1 MRPGAIRW
9 VGRTRAWTV
18 AAILCALPALPAA
31 TPDSDGGRHVHSA
44 DGSVVGTVRLPAFQG
59 SPPPMLSPYAR
70 PRYRPPA
77 RAEAASSSSES
88 VVVYLLGS
96 GPAARTTPE
105 PARIVQRNRTILPH
119 VTPIQ
124 VGTRV
129 DFPNEDDVFH
139 NLFSLSA
146 SHRFNLGRYPPG
158 KSQSEVFGRPGVVRL
173 FCDIH
178 SEMGGVILVL
188 DTPYFTNADAD
199 GRFRIVGVPPGE
211 YTAIAWHELAGM
223 DSTRILVRDGVET
236 SVDFAFEG

>member
-1 MRPGAIRW
+1 MRPSAIRR
-9 VGRTRAWTV
+9 VGRTRAWAV
-18 AAILCALPALPAA
+18 AAILCALPVLLSGAEGSGPAH
-31 TPDSDGGRHVHSA
+31 GA
-44 DGSVVGTVRLPAFQG
+44 DGAVVGTVRLPAVQG

-70 PRYRPPA
+70 PRYRPPP
-77 RAEAASSSSES
+77 RTDAASRSSEG
-88 VVVYLLGS
+88 VVVYLQGRAPVASTAL
-96 GPAARTTPE
+96 E

-119 VTPIQ
+119 VTAIQ

-158 KSQSEVFGRPGVVRL
+158 ESQSEQFTRPGVVRL

-188 DTPYFTNADAD
+188 DTPYFTKADAD
-199 GRFRIVGVPPGE
+199 GGFRIAGVPPGE
-211 YTAIAWHELAGM
+211 YTAIAWHELAGA
-223 DSTRILVRDGVET
+223 DSTRIVVRDGAET
-236 SVDFAFEG
+236 TVDFAFER